1 MVKRFFEKYKEIILY
16 LLFGVITTVASFGAC
31 YLTLKIGVIFLHDEN
46 GDPTALLDVIGSTT
60 QWVAGVLVSF
70 VTNKLWVFTDCKKG
84 VAATFKQLGVF
95 AGGRVLTYILE
106 VPMNLALIWS
116 LEKLGYTAFTLLGFD
131 VTSRVF
137 AKLVTAVIVVIA
149 NYFISK
155 LLVFRKNEKQGN

>member
-84 VAATFKQLGVF
+84 VAATFKI
-95 AGGRVLTYILE
+95 GRAHV
-106 VPMNLALIWS
+106 
-116 LEKLGYTAFTLLGFD
+116 
-131 VTSRVF
+131 
-137 AKLVTAVIVVIA
+137 
-149 NYFISK
+149 
-155 LLVFRKNEKQGN
+155 